1 MSVRHHPY
9 FRRVSTYAR
18 LIKPWFFNGASL
30 YYVAH
35 FFWEGLTKGDV
46 GTRAASISYRI
57 LMALFPT
64 IIFVLSI
71 IPYLPIDNL
80 EWIILDAMKS
90 VMPIS
95 AHDLLSNLIQDLMD
109 RRHSTLVSIG
119 FLLGLYY
126 AANTIN
132 AYIIEFNSSPILI
145 KRYGFFK
152 GLLIS
157 FILVVFFSV
166 FIFVAGLLLLAGNFL
181 LHKLHAYGFINDYLR
196 VFLDFMRYIAAF
208 LIFVISISALYY
220 AGDRHKERFKPFNP
234 GAISAAFLVIM
245 SSIIFAW
252 FVNNFGNYNKLY
264 GSLGSFF
271 VALIWLYF
279 NNVIIILGFELN
291 MSIKR
296 AKNHRNEKN

>member
-1 MSVRHHPY
+1 MPYRHHPLY
-9 FRRVSTYAR
+9 KKIRAFTR
-18 LIKPWFFNGASL
+18 LIKPKIFGGASL

-35 FFWEGLTKGDV
+35 FFFQGITKGEV

-64 IIFVLSI
+64 IIFALSV
-71 IPYLPIDNL
+71 IPFLPIENL
-80 EWIILDAMKS
+80 EWIVLDNLKS
-90 VMPIS
+90 IMPES
-95 AHDLLSNLIQDLMD
+95 AHDLLYNVIVDLLT
-109 RRHSTLVSIG
+109 RKHSTIVSIG

-126 AANTIN
+126 SANTIN

-157 FILVVFFSV
+157 FLLVVFFLLFS
-166 FIFVAGLLLLAGNFL
+166 FIAAILLILGNFAVSKL
-181 LHKLHAYGFINDYLR
+181 LSYGFISEYISVLLH
-196 VFLDFMRYIAAF
+196 FSRYILAF
-208 LIFVISISALYY
+208 IILIFSISVLYY
-220 AGDRHKERFKPFNP
+220 AGDRHKERFKVFNP
-234 GAISAAFLVIM
+234 GATTAAFLVVL
-245 SSIIFAW
+245 SSVLFAW

-279 NNVIIILGFELN
+279 NNIIIILGFELN
-291 MSIKR
+291 TSIKR
-296 AKNHRNEKN
+296 AKNQKHG